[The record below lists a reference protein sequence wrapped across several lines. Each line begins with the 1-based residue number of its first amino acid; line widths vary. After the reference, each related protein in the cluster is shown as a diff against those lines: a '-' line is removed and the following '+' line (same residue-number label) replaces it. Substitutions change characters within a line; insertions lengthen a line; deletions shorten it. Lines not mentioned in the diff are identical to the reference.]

1 LLETSRQSIISQ
13 NWGKAKFSWS
23 SGDSRVAKKAE
34 KRSDF
39 VAPSERAK
47 SHVVGQIVRL
57 ARKERL
63 DYADFLYVCQ
73 QARRKLG
80 LRKPKKERKLPQLL
94 PEAVLKRFFQV
105 LQECGDLQ
113 HEIMLKLLFYT
124 AVRVSELVRIR
135 AEDVDTQQCK
145 IFINRGKG
153 SKDRYILFPRSFRL
167 VLRSHLKANPKN
179 RYLFESQ
186 RCTPFTPR
194 RVQQIVQGYRD
205 RAGIAQHVH
214 PHLFRHQ
221 MLTFLTAQGLSDAQ
235 IQLIS
240 GHESKKSLEVY
251 QHLSLETVEEAYQEV
266 MKSVGV

>member
-1 LLETSRQSIISQ
+1 GHASEREKIDVIRNRVCASFSRGLRAEILIPDKVYCTPRGGSPASRRAPDFAES
-13 NWGKAKFSWS
+13 GKGAGSLAV
-23 SGDSRVAKKAE
+23 GGSRVAKKGE
-34 KRSDF
+34 KRPDF
-39 VAPSERAK
+39 VAPGAKAK

-94 PEAVLKRFFQV
+94 PEADLQRFFRV

-124 AVRVSELVRIR
+124 AVRVSELVGIR
-135 AEDVDTQQCK
+135 VEDVDTQQCK
-145 IFINRGKG
+145 IFITRGKG
-153 SKDRYILFPRSFRL
+153 SKDRFLLFPKGFRL
-167 VLRSHLKANPKN
+167 VLRTHLKANPKN
-179 RYLFESQ
+179 HYLFESR

-194 RVQQIVQGYRD
+194 RVQQIAQGYRD

-221 MLTFLTAQGLSDAQ
+221 MLTFLT
-235 IQLIS
+235 
-240 GHESKKSLEVY
+240 
-251 QHLSLETVEEAYQEV
+251 
-266 MKSVGV
+266 